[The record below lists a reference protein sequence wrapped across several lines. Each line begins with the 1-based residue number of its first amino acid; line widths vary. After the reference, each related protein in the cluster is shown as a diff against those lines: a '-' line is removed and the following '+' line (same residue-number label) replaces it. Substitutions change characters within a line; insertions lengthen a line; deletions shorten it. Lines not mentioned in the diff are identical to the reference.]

1 RPPGRALQN
10 ARRARAVTLTT
21 SGAGRGGAP
30 SLPRAPRAGSD
41 CALPPPRSSLTAGCA
56 AYRGLSVAMKDVP
69 GFLQQS
75 QSSGPGQAAVW
86 HRLEE
91 LYTKKLWHQLTL
103 QVLDFV
109 QDPCF
114 AQGDGLI
121 KLYEN
126 FISEFEHR
134 VNPLSLVEIT
144 LHVVRQMTDPNVA
157 LTFLEKTREKVKSS
171 DEAVILCKTAIGA
184 LKLNV
189 GDLQATKETI
199 EEVEEMLG
207 ALPGVTSVHSRFY
220 DLSSKY
226 HQTVG
231 NHASYYKD
239 ALRFLGCVDIK
250 DLPGSRAGVLLRVWP
265 RRRCV
270 RSSRPLLLPPLGVPR
285 QERAFTLGLAG
296 LLGEG
301 VFNFGELL
309 MHPVLESLRGT
320 DRQWLIDTLYAFNSG
335 NVERFQTLKS
345 AWGQQPDLAANEAQ
359 LLRKIQL
366 LCLMEMTFTR
376 PANHRQLT
384 FEEIA
389 KSAKVAVSEVELLVM
404 KALSVGLVR
413 GSIDEVDKRVHM
425 AWVQPRVL
433 DLQQI
438 TGMKGRLE
446 LWCADVRSMEMLV
459 EHQAHDILT

>member
-1 RPPGRALQN
+1 
-10 ARRARAVTLTT
+10 
-21 SGAGRGGAP
+21 
-30 SLPRAPRAGSD
+30 
-41 CALPPPRSSLTAGCA
+41 
-56 AYRGLSVAMKDVP
+56 MKDVP
-69 GFLQQS
+69 AFLQQS

-134 VNPLSLVEIT
+134 VNPLSLVEII

-184 LKLNV
+184 LKLNI

-199 EEVEEMLG
+199 EDVEEMLNN
-207 ALPGVTSVHSRFY
+207 LPGVTSVHSRFY

-226 HQTVG
+226 YQTIG

-250 DLPGSRAGVLLRVWP
+250 DLPVSEQ
-265 RRRCV
+265 
-270 RSSRPLLLPPLGVPR
+270 

-309 MHPVLESLRGT
+309 MHPVLESLRNT

-335 NVERFQTLKS
+335 DVDRFQTLKS
-345 AWGQQPDLAANEAQ
+345 AWGQQVGFMYPRVCSSSKASLS
-359 LLRKIQL
+359 LFP
-366 LCLMEMTFTR
+366 THTR
-376 PANHRQLT
+376 SDTQEGLGIDWT
-384 FEEIA
+384 L
-389 KSAKVAVSEVELLVM
+389 VGQVELLVM

-425 AWVQPRVL
+425 TWVQPRVL

-438 TGMKGRLE
+438 KGMKDRLE
-446 LWCADVRSMEMLV
+446 LWCTDVKSMELLV
-459 EHQAHDILT
+459 EHQAQDILT

>member
-1 RPPGRALQN
+1 
-10 ARRARAVTLTT
+10 
-21 SGAGRGGAP
+21 
-30 SLPRAPRAGSD
+30 
-41 CALPPPRSSLTAGCA
+41 
-56 AYRGLSVAMKDVP
+56 MKDVP
-69 GFLQQS
+69 AFLQQC
-75 QSSGPGQAAVW
+75 QSSGPGQAAIW

-134 VNPLSLVEIT
+134 VNPLSLVEII

-184 LKLNV
+184 LKLNI

-199 EEVEEMLG
+199 EDVEEMLNN
-207 ALPGVTSVHSRFY
+207 LPGVTSVHS
-220 DLSSKY
+220 
-226 HQTVG
+226 
-231 NHASYYKD
+231 
-239 ALRFLGCVDIK
+239 
-250 DLPGSRAGVLLRVWP
+250 
-265 RRRCV
+265 
-270 RSSRPLLLPPLGVPR
+270 
-285 QERAFTLGLAG
+285 
-296 LLGEG
+296 
-301 VFNFGELL
+301 
-309 MHPVLESLRGT
+309 
-320 DRQWLIDTLYAFNSG
+320 LYAFNSG
-335 NVERFQTLKS
+335 DVDRFQTLKS

-389 KSAKVAVSEVELLVM
+389 KSAKINVNKVELLVM

-413 GSIDEVDKRVHM
+413 GSIDEAQDRATKEVHSLLSDKEALV
-425 AWVQPRVL
+425 PFCSP
-433 DLQQI
+433 LQSILRLRHPHSPPSI
-438 TGMKGRLE
+438 TK
-446 LWCADVRSMEMLV
+446 APDIRSAKLKNQ
-459 EHQAHDILT
+459 HKQ

>member
-1 RPPGRALQN
+1 
-10 ARRARAVTLTT
+10 
-21 SGAGRGGAP
+21 
-30 SLPRAPRAGSD
+30 
-41 CALPPPRSSLTAGCA
+41 
-56 AYRGLSVAMKDVP
+56 MKDVP

-75 QSSGPGQAAVW
+75 QSAGPGQAAVW

-91 LYTKKLWHQLTL
+91 LYNKKLWHQLTL

-134 VNPLSLVEIT
+134 VNPLSLVEII
-144 LHVVRQMTDPNVA
+144 LHVVRQMTDPTVA
-157 LTFLEKTREKVKSS
+157 LTFLEKTREK
-171 DEAVILCKTAIGA
+171 
-184 LKLNV
+184 
-189 GDLQATKETI
+189 ETI
-199 EEVEEMLG
+199 EEVEEMLNN
-207 ALPGVTSVHSRFY
+207 LPGVTSVHSRFY

-226 HQTVG
+226 YQTIG

-239 ALRFLGCVDIK
+239 ALRFLGCIDVK
-250 DLPGSRAGVLLRVWP
+250 DLPVSEQ
-265 RRRCV
+265 
-270 RSSRPLLLPPLGVPR
+270 

-301 VFNFGELL
+301 VYNFGELL
-309 MHPVLESLRGT
+309 MHPVLESLRST

-335 NVERFQTLKS
+335 NVETFQALKS
-345 AWGQQPDLAANEAQ
+345 AWGQQPDLAANEA
-359 LLRKIQL
+359 LLLQKIQL

-389 KSAKVAVSEVELLVM
+389 KSAKVTVNEVELLVM
-404 KALSVGLVR
+404 KALSVGLVK

-425 AWVQPRVL
+425 TWVQPRVL

-438 TGMKGRLE
+438 KGMKDRLE
-446 LWCADVRSMEMLV
+446 FWCTDVRSMEMLV

>member
-1 RPPGRALQN
+1 
-10 ARRARAVTLTT
+10 
-21 SGAGRGGAP
+21 
-30 SLPRAPRAGSD
+30 
-41 CALPPPRSSLTAGCA
+41 
-56 AYRGLSVAMKDVP
+56 MKDVP

-134 VNPLSLVEIT
+134 VNPLSLVEII

-157 LTFLEKTREKVKSS
+157 LSFLEKTREKVKSS

-184 LKLNV
+184 LKLNI
-189 GDLQATKETI
+189 GDLQVTKETI
-199 EEVEEMLG
+199 EDVEEMLSN
-207 ALPGVTSVHSRFY
+207 LPGVTSVHSRFY

-226 HQTVG
+226 YQTIG

-250 DLPGSRAGVLLRVWP
+250 DLPVSEQ
-265 RRRCV
+265 
-270 RSSRPLLLPPLGVPR
+270 

-296 LLGEG
+296 LLGDG

-309 MHPVLESLRGT
+309 MHPVLESLRDT

-335 NVERFQTLKS
+335 NVERFQTLKT
-345 AWGQQPDLAANEAQ
+345 AWGQQ
-359 LLRKIQL
+359 
-366 LCLMEMTFTR
+366 MTFTR

-389 KSAKVAVSEVELLVM
+389 RSAKITVNEVELLVM
-404 KALSVGLVR
+404 KALSVGLVK

-425 AWVQPRVL
+425 TWVQPRVL

-438 TGMKGRLE
+438 KGMKDRLE
-446 LWCADVRSMEMLV
+446 FWCTDVKSMEMLV

>member
-1 RPPGRALQN
+1 KA
-10 ARRARAVTLTT
+10 
-21 SGAGRGGAP
+21 AG
-30 SLPRAPRAGSD
+30 
-41 CALPPPRSSLTAGCA
+41 
-56 AYRGLSVAMKDVP
+56 
-69 GFLQQS
+69 
-75 QSSGPGQAAVW
+75 W

-134 VNPLSLVEIT
+134 VNPLSLVEII

-184 LKLNV
+184 LKLNI
-189 GDLQATKETI
+189 GDLQVTKETI
-199 EEVEEMLG
+199 EDVEEMLNN
-207 ALPGVTSVHSRFY
+207 LPGVTSVHSRFY

-226 HQTVG
+226 YQTIG

-250 DLPGSRAGVLLRVWP
+250 DLPVSEQ
-265 RRRCV
+265 
-270 RSSRPLLLPPLGVPR
+270 

-309 MHPVLESLRGT
+309 MHPVLESLRNT

-335 NVERFQTLKS
+335 NVERFQTLKTS
-345 AWGQQPDLAANEAQ
+345 WGQQPDLAANEAQ

-366 LCLMEMTFTR
+366 LCLME
-376 PANHRQLT
+376 
-384 FEEIA
+384 
-389 KSAKVAVSEVELLVM
+389 VELLVM
-404 KALSVGLVR
+404 KALSVGLVK

-425 AWVQPRVL
+425 TWVQPRVL

-438 TGMKGRLE
+438 AGMKDRLE
-446 LWCADVRSMEMLV
+446 FWCTDVRSMEMLV

>member
-1 RPPGRALQN
+1 
-10 ARRARAVTLTT
+10 
-21 SGAGRGGAP
+21 
-30 SLPRAPRAGSD
+30 
-41 CALPPPRSSLTAGCA
+41 
-56 AYRGLSVAMKDVP
+56 MKDVP

-121 KLYEN
+121 KNERHPVLTLRVLVPQLYEN

-134 VNPLSLVEIT
+134 VNPLSLVEII

-184 LKLNV
+184 LKLNI
-189 GDLQATKETI
+189 GDLQVTKETI
-199 EEVEEMLG
+199 EDVEEMLNS
-207 ALPGVTSVHSRFY
+207 LPGVTSVHSRFY

-226 HQTVG
+226 YQTVG
-231 NHASYYKD
+231 NHAAYYKD

-250 DLPGSRAGVLLRVWP
+250 DLPVSEQ
-265 RRRCV
+265 
-270 RSSRPLLLPPLGVPR
+270 

-309 MHPVLESLRGT
+309 MHPVLESLRTT

-335 NVERFQTLKS
+335 NVERFQTLKT

-389 KSAKVAVSEVELLVM
+389 KSAKITVNEVELLVM
-404 KALSVGLVR
+404 KALSVGLVK

-425 AWVQPRVL
+425 TWVQPRVL

-438 TGMKGRLE
+438 KGMKDRLE
-446 LWCADVRSMEMLV
+446 FWCTDVRSMEMLV

>member
-1 RPPGRALQN
+1 
-10 ARRARAVTLTT
+10 
-21 SGAGRGGAP
+21 
-30 SLPRAPRAGSD
+30 
-41 CALPPPRSSLTAGCA
+41 
-56 AYRGLSVAMKDVP
+56 MKDVP

-75 QSSGPGQAAVW
+75 QSSGPGQPAVW

-134 VNPLSLVEIT
+134 VNPLSLVEII

-184 LKLNV
+184 LKLNI
-189 GDLQATKETI
+189 GDLQVTKETI
-199 EEVEEMLG
+199 EDVEEMLNN
-207 ALPGVTSVHSRFY
+207 LPGVTSVHSRFY

-226 HQTVG
+226 YQTVG

-250 DLPGSRAGVLLRVWP
+250 DLPVSEQ
-265 RRRCV
+265 
-270 RSSRPLLLPPLGVPR
+270 

-301 VFNFGELL
+301 VFNFGL
-309 MHPVLESLRGT
+309 MHPVLESLRNT

-335 NVERFQTLKS
+335 NVERFQTLKT

-366 LCLMEMTFTR
+366 LCLME
-376 PANHRQLT
+376 
-384 FEEIA
+384 
-389 KSAKVAVSEVELLVM
+389 VELLVM
-404 KALSVGLVR
+404 KALSVGLVK
-413 GSIDEVDKRVHM
+413 GSIDEVDRRVHM
-425 AWVQPRVL
+425 TWVQPRVL

-438 TGMKGRLE
+438 KGMKDRLE
-446 LWCADVRSMEMLV
+446 FWCTDVKSMEMLV

>member
-1 RPPGRALQN
+1 MFPVYSRVR
-10 ARRARAVTLTT
+10 
-21 SGAGRGGAP
+21 GAGELGFTEPPEEPGAC
-30 SLPRAPRAGSD
+30 SLGRLPGTAGWAGRRSD
-41 CALPPPRSSLTAGCA
+41 RPTGSLTAQLFVA
-56 AYRGLSVAMKDVP
+56 LKGLVS
-69 GFLQQS
+69 F
-75 QSSGPGQAAVW
+75 
-86 HRLEE
+86 R
-91 LYTKKLWHQLTL
+91 LWHQLTL

-121 KLYEN
+121 TLYEN

-144 LHVVRQMTDPNVA
+144 LHVVRQMTDPSVA
-157 LTFLEKTREKVKSS
+157 LSFLEKTREKVKSS

-184 LKLNV
+184 LKLNI
-189 GDLQATKETI
+189 GDLQVTKETI
-199 EEVEEMLG
+199 EEVEDMLG

-226 HQTVG
+226 YQTIG
-231 NHASYYKD
+231 NHAAYYKD
-239 ALRFLGCVDIK
+239 ALRFLGCVDIR
-250 DLPGSRAGVLLRVWP
+250 DLPVSEQ
-265 RRRCV
+265 
-270 RSSRPLLLPPLGVPR
+270 

-335 NVERFQTLKS
+335 NVEKFQTLKS

-389 KSAKVAVSEVELLVM
+389 QSARIAVNEVRCSDG
-404 KALSVGLVR
+404 AR
-413 GSIDEVDKRVHM
+413 
-425 AWVQPRVL
+425 PRRPL
-433 DLQQI
+433 PI
-438 TGMKGRLE
+438 KGMKGRLE
-446 LWCADVRSMEMLV
+446 LWCADVKSMEVLV
-459 EHQAHDILT
+459 ERQAHDILT

>member
-1 RPPGRALQN
+1 
-10 ARRARAVTLTT
+10 
-21 SGAGRGGAP
+21 
-30 SLPRAPRAGSD
+30 
-41 CALPPPRSSLTAGCA
+41 
-56 AYRGLSVAMKDVP
+56 MKDVP

-75 QSSGPGQAAVW
+75 QSQSAGPGQAAVW

-91 LYTKKLWHQLTL
+91 LYNKKLWHQLTL

-134 VNPLSLVEIT
+134 VNPLSLVEII

-184 LKLNV
+184 LKLNI
-189 GDLQATKETI
+189 GDLQVTKETI
-199 EEVEEMLG
+199 EEVEEMLNN
-207 ALPGVTSVHSRFY
+207 LPGVTSVHSRFY

-226 HQTVG
+226 YQTIG

-239 ALRFLGCVDIK
+239 ALRFLGCIDVK
-250 DLPGSRAGVLLRVWP
+250 DLPVSEQ
-265 RRRCV
+265 
-270 RSSRPLLLPPLGVPR
+270 

-301 VFNFGELL
+301 VYNFGELVSCCCTTSAVLRSWFYPTDTILPVLQL
-309 MHPVLESLRGT
+309 MHPVLESLRST

-335 NVERFQTLKS
+335 NVETFQALKS
-345 AWGQQPDLAANEAQ
+345 AWGQQPDLAANEA
-359 LLRKIQL
+359 LLLQKIQL

-389 KSAKVAVSEVELLVM
+389 RSAKVTVNEVELLVM
-404 KALSVGLVR
+404 KALSVGLVK

-425 AWVQPRVL
+425 TWVQPRVL

-438 TGMKGRLE
+438 KGMKDRLE
-446 LWCADVRSMEMLV
+446 FWCTDVRSMEMLV

>member
-1 RPPGRALQN
+1 MVSLSFMK
-10 ARRARAVTLTT
+10 T
-21 SGAGRGGAP
+21 S
-30 SLPRAPRAGSD
+30 
-41 CALPPPRSSLTAGCA
+41 
-56 AYRGLSVAMKDVP
+56 SVN
-69 GFLQQS
+69 L
-75 QSSGPGQAAVW
+75 
-86 HRLEE
+86 
-91 LYTKKLWHQLTL
+91 
-103 QVLDFV
+103 
-109 QDPCF
+109 
-114 AQGDGLI
+114 
-121 KLYEN
+121 N
-126 FISEFEHR
+126 
-134 VNPLSLVEIT
+134 
-144 LHVVRQMTDPNVA
+144 TDPNVA

-184 LKLNV
+184 LKLNI
-189 GDLQATKETI
+189 GDLQVTKETI
-199 EEVEEMLG
+199 EDVEEMLNS
-207 ALPGVTSVHSRFY
+207 LPGVTSVHSRFY

-226 HQTVG
+226 YQTIG

-250 DLPGSRAGVLLRVWP
+250 DLPVSEQ
-265 RRRCV
+265 
-270 RSSRPLLLPPLGVPR
+270 

-309 MHPVLESLRGT
+309 MHPVLESLRNT

-335 NVERFQTLKS
+335 NVERFQTLKT

-389 KSAKVAVSEVELLVM
+389 KSAKITVNEVELLVM
-404 KALSVGLVR
+404 KALSVGLVK
-413 GSIDEVDKRVHM
+413 GSIDEVDRRVHM
-425 AWVQPRVL
+425 TWVQPRVL

-438 TGMKGRLE
+438 KGMKDRLE
-446 LWCADVRSMEMLV
+446 FWCTDVKSMEMLV

>member
-1 RPPGRALQN
+1 
-10 ARRARAVTLTT
+10 
-21 SGAGRGGAP
+21 
-30 SLPRAPRAGSD
+30 
-41 CALPPPRSSLTAGCA
+41 
-56 AYRGLSVAMKDVP
+56 MKDVP

-91 LYTKKLWHQLTL
+91 LYNKKLWHQLTL

-134 VNPLSLVEIT
+134 VNPLSLVEII
-144 LHVVRQMTDPNVA
+144 LHVVRQMTA
-157 LTFLEKTREKVKSS
+157 AMKLSFCVKQ
-171 DEAVILCKTAIGA
+171 AIGA
-184 LKLNV
+184 LKLNI
-189 GDLQATKETI
+189 GDLQVTKETI
-199 EEVEEMLG
+199 EEVEEMLNN
-207 ALPGVTSVHSRFY
+207 LPGVTSY
-220 DLSSKY
+220 Y
-226 HQTVG
+226 QTIG

-239 ALRFLGCVDIK
+239 ALRFLGCIDVK
-250 DLPGSRAGVLLRVWP
+250 DLPVSEQ
-265 RRRCV
+265 
-270 RSSRPLLLPPLGVPR
+270 

-301 VFNFGELL
+301 VYNFGELL
-309 MHPVLESLRGT
+309 MHPVLESLRNT

-335 NVERFQTLKS
+335 NVETFQALKS
-345 AWGQQPDLAANEAQ
+345 AWGQQPDLAANEA
-359 LLRKIQL
+359 LLLQKIQL

-389 KSAKVAVSEVELLVM
+389 KSAKVTVNEVELLVM
-404 KALSVGLVR
+404 KALSVGLVK

-425 AWVQPRVL
+425 TWVQPRVL

-438 TGMKGRLE
+438 KGMKDRLE
-446 LWCADVRSMEMLV
+446 FWCTDVRSMEMLV

>member
-1 RPPGRALQN
+1 
-10 ARRARAVTLTT
+10 
-21 SGAGRGGAP
+21 
-30 SLPRAPRAGSD
+30 
-41 CALPPPRSSLTAGCA
+41 
-56 AYRGLSVAMKDVP
+56 MKDVP

-134 VNPLSLVEIT
+134 VNPLSLVEII

-184 LKLNV
+184 LKLNI
-189 GDLQATKETI
+189 GDLQVTKETI
-199 EEVEEMLG
+199 EAVEDMLHN
-207 ALPGVTSVHSRFY
+207 LPGVTSVHSRFY

-226 HQTVG
+226 YQTVG

-239 ALRFLGCVDIK
+239 ALRFLGCVDIR
-250 DLPGSRAGVLLRVWP
+250 DLPAPEQR
-265 RRRCV
+265 
-270 RSSRPLLLPPLGVPR
+270 
-285 QERAFTLGLAG
+285 ERAFTLGLAG
-296 LLGEG
+296 LLGDG

-335 NVERFQTLKS
+335 NVERFQTLKA
-345 AWGQQPDLAANEAQ
+345 AWGQQ
-359 LLRKIQL
+359 
-366 LCLMEMTFTR
+366 MTFTR

-389 KSAKVAVSEVELLVM
+389 KSAKISVNEVELLVM
-404 KALSVGLVR
+404 KALSVGLVK
-413 GSIDEVDKRVHM
+413 GSIDEVDGRVHM
-425 AWVQPRVL
+425 TWVQPRVL

-438 TGMKGRLE
+438 AGMRDRLGF
-446 LWCADVRSMEMLV
+446 WCSDVKSMEMLV

>member
-1 RPPGRALQN
+1 Q
-10 ARRARAVTLTT
+10 
-21 SGAGRGGAP
+21 S
-30 SLPRAPRAGSD
+30 
-41 CALPPPRSSLTAGCA
+41 
-56 AYRGLSVAMKDVP
+56 DVP
-69 GFLQQS
+69 ALTGTQS
-75 QSSGPGQAAVW
+75 QSAGPGQAAVW

-91 LYTKKLWHQLTL
+91 LYNKKLWHQLTL

-134 VNPLSLVEIT
+134 VNPLSLVEII

-184 LKLNV
+184 LKLNI
-189 GDLQATKETI
+189 GDLQVTKETI
-199 EEVEEMLG
+199 EEVEELLNT
-207 ALPGVTSVHSRFY
+207 LPGVTSVHSRFY

-226 HQTVG
+226 YQTVG
-231 NHASYYKD
+231 NHAAYYKD
-239 ALRFLGCVDIK
+239 ALRFLGCIEVK
-250 DLPGSRAGVLLRVWP
+250 DLPVSEQ
-265 RRRCV
+265 
-270 RSSRPLLLPPLGVPR
+270 

-301 VFNFGELL
+301 VYNFGELL
-309 MHPVLESLRGT
+309 MHPVLESLRST
-320 DRQWLIDTLYAFNSG
+320 DRQWLIDTLFAFNSG
-335 NVERFQTLKS
+335 NVETFQALKS
-345 AWGQQPDLAANEAQ
+345 AWGQQPDLAANEA
-359 LLRKIQL
+359 LLLQKIQL
-366 LCLMEMTFTR
+366 LCLM
-376 PANHRQLT
+376 
-384 FEEIA
+384 
-389 KSAKVAVSEVELLVM
+389 EVELLVM
-404 KALSVGLVR
+404 KALSVGLVK

-425 AWVQPRVL
+425 TWVQPRVL

-438 TGMKGRLE
+438 KGMKDRLE
-446 LWCADVRSMEMLV
+446 FWCTDVRSMEMLV

>member
-1 RPPGRALQN
+1 
-10 ARRARAVTLTT
+10 
-21 SGAGRGGAP
+21 
-30 SLPRAPRAGSD
+30 
-41 CALPPPRSSLTAGCA
+41 
-56 AYRGLSVAMKDVP
+56 MKDVS

-134 VNPLSLVEIT
+134 VNPLSLVEII

-157 LTFLEKTREKVKSS
+157 LSFLEKTREKVKSS

-184 LKLNV
+184 LKLNI
-189 GDLQATKETI
+189 GDLQVTKETI
-199 EEVEEMLG
+199 EDVEEMLSS
-207 ALPGVTSVHSRFY
+207 LPGVTSVHSRFY

-226 HQTVG
+226 YQTTG
-231 NHASYYKD
+231 SHAAYYKD

-250 DLPGSRAGVLLRVWP
+250 DLPVSEQ
-265 RRRCV
+265 
-270 RSSRPLLLPPLGVPR
+270 

-309 MHPVLESLRGT
+309 MHPVLESLRDT

-345 AWGQQPDLAANEAQ
+345 AWGQQ
-359 LLRKIQL
+359 
-366 LCLMEMTFTR
+366 MTFTR

-389 KSAKVAVSEVELLVM
+389 KSAKITVDEVELLVM
-404 KALSVGLVR
+404 KALSVGLVK

-425 AWVQPRVL
+425 TWVQPRVL

-438 TGMKGRLE
+438 KGMKDRLE
-446 LWCADVRSMEMLV
+446 FWCTDVKSMEMLV

>member
-1 RPPGRALQN
+1 
-10 ARRARAVTLTT
+10 
-21 SGAGRGGAP
+21 
-30 SLPRAPRAGSD
+30 
-41 CALPPPRSSLTAGCA
+41 
-56 AYRGLSVAMKDVP
+56 MKDVP

-75 QSSGPGQAAVW
+75 QSAGPGQAAVW

-91 LYTKKLWHQLTL
+91 LYNKKLWHQLTL

-134 VNPLSLVEIT
+134 VNPLSLVEII

-184 LKLNV
+184 LKLNI
-189 GDLQATKETI
+189 GDLQVTKWCFI
-199 EEVEEMLG
+199 QIIFGFIFSYPNYFWLG
-207 ALPGVTSVHSRFY
+207 YFFICSGF
-220 DLSSKY
+220 
-226 HQTVG
+226 G
-231 NHASYYKD
+231 
-239 ALRFLGCVDIK
+239 LGIFFIQIIF
-250 DLPGSRAGVLLRVWP
+250 VLVFFFP
-265 RRRCV
+265 V
-270 RSSRPLLLPPLGVPR
+270 SEQ

-301 VFNFGELL
+301 VYNFGELL
-309 MHPVLESLRGT
+309 MHPVLESLRST
-320 DRQWLIDTLYAFNSG
+320 DRQWLIDTLFAFNSG
-335 NVERFQTLKS
+335 NVETFQALKS
-345 AWGQQPDLAANEAQ
+345 AWGQQPDLAANEA
-359 LLRKIQL
+359 LLLQKIQL

-389 KSAKVAVSEVELLVM
+389 KSAKVTVNEVELLVM
-404 KALSVGLVR
+404 KALSVGLVK

-425 AWVQPRVL
+425 TWVQPRVL

-438 TGMKGRLE
+438 KGMKDRLE
-446 LWCADVRSMEMLV
+446 FWCTDVRSMEMLV

>member
-1 RPPGRALQN
+1 MSGLGAERRRGARGRCG
-10 ARRARAVTLTT
+10 AR
-21 SGAGRGGAP
+21 GAER
-30 SLPRAPRAGSD
+30 L
-41 CALPPPRSSLTAGCA
+41 CVL
-56 AYRGLSVAMKDVP
+56 YR
-69 GFLQQS
+69 
-75 QSSGPGQAAVW
+75 
-86 HRLEE
+86 
-91 LYTKKLWHQLTL
+91 LWHQLTL

-134 VNPLSLVEIT
+134 VNPLSLVEII
-144 LHVVRQMTDPNVA
+144 LHVVRQMTDPTVA

-184 LKLNV
+184 LKLNI
-189 GDLQATKETI
+189 GDLQVTKETI
-199 EEVEEMLG
+199 EEVEEMLNN
-207 ALPGVTSVHSRFY
+207 LPGVTSVHSRFY

-226 HQTVG
+226 YQTIG

-239 ALRFLGCVDIK
+239 ALRFLGCIDVK
-250 DLPGSRAGVLLRVWP
+250 DLPVSEQ
-265 RRRCV
+265 
-270 RSSRPLLLPPLGVPR
+270 

-301 VFNFGELL
+301 VYNFGELL
-309 MHPVLESLRGT
+309 MHPVLESLRNT

-335 NVERFQTLKS
+335 NVETFQALKS
-345 AWGQQPDLAANEAQ
+345 AWGQQ
-359 LLRKIQL
+359 
-366 LCLMEMTFTR
+366 
-376 PANHRQLT
+376 
-384 FEEIA
+384 
-389 KSAKVAVSEVELLVM
+389 VELLVM
-404 KALSVGLVR
+404 KALSVGLVK

-425 AWVQPRVL
+425 TWVQPRVL

-438 TGMKGRLE
+438 KGMKDRLE
-446 LWCADVRSMEMLV
+446 FWCTDVRSMEMLV